1 MGRGDQTDGEEPRM
15 VEGVRDEVVLYDAH
29 PAMFRNRPIF
39 FVLGIL
45 TIPIVVGLV
54 GLIWWYLDS
63 RSTTLT
69 VTDRWTRLRRGLL
82 SRDLSTVFHD
92 DVRNVR
98 VAQTFFQRLMGVGY
112 VGISTA
118 GQSGVEIEAH
128 GMPDPVQIK
137 EIIDRYRRGEP
148 GSPRRPGD

>member
-1 MGRGDQTDGEEPRM
+1 M
-15 VEGVRDEVVLYDAH
+15 VEGEHEGTVLYNAH
-29 PAMFRNRPIF
+29 PAMFRNRP
-39 FVLGIL
+39 FVFALGVL

-54 GLIWWYLDS
+54 GLVWWYLYS

-69 VTDRWTRLRRGLL
+69 VTDLWTRLRRGLL
-82 SRDLSTVFHD
+82 SRDISTVYHN

-118 GQSGVEIEAH
+118 GQSGVEIEVH
-128 GMPDPVQIK
+128 GVPDPVQIK
-137 EIIDRYRRGEP
+137 TVIDRFR
-148 GSPRRPGD
+148 